1 MKSITLSADEN
12 LLESAQALARDRN
25 TTLDAAFNSWLADYV
40 ARRTNVE
47 EIKKLYR
54 ELAYVDAGGKYTRDE
69 MNER

>member
-40 ARRTNVE
+40 APRTNVE